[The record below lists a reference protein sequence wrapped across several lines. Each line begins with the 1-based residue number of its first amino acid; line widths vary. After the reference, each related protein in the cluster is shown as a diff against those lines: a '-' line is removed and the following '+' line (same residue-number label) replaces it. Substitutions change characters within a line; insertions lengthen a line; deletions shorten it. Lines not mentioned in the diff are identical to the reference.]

1 MDTSYVKNYLDSLE
15 SARESLIKKGRD
27 ILNLCRSII
36 SGVVLGKNVE
46 EDLYKVSKLFNEVY
60 EQIKSYPELVYSN
73 IFYSIAAEYVEAIQ
87 LYSIVTQTRFLS
99 IEELNVHPIPYLL
112 GLADTIGEL
121 KRCSLESVRKN
132 KFDEAFKLLE
142 LAEELYNRLSIFSY
156 PDALLPGFRR
166 KLDVY
171 RRVIDD
177 WKKFLIDMVSRKNL
191 IDVLK
196 VCYRD

>member
-1 MDTSYVKNYLDSLE
+1 
-15 SARESLIKKGRD
+15 
-27 ILNLCRSII
+27 
-36 SGVVLGKNVE
+36 
-46 EDLYKVSKLFNEVY
+46 
-60 EQIKSYPELVYSN
+60 
-73 IFYSIAAEYVEAIQ
+73 
-87 LYSIVTQTRFLS
+87 
-99 IEELNVHPIPYLL
+99 
-112 GLADTIGEL
+112 
-121 KRCSLESVRKN
+121 VRKN

>member
-1 MDTSYVKNYLDSLE
+1 MDTSYVKNYLDGLE
-15 SARESLIKKGRD
+15 NVREFLVKKGRD
-27 ILNLCRSII
+27 ILNLCRSIT
-36 SGVVLGKNVE
+36 SGIVLGRNVE
-46 EDLYKVSKLFNEVY
+46 EDVYKVSKLFNEVY

-73 IFYSIAAEYVEAIQ
+73 VFYSIVAEYVEAVQ
-87 LYSIVTQTRFLS
+87 LYNMVTRARFLS
-99 IEELNVHPIPYLL
+99 IEELNVHPIPFLL

-121 KRCSLESVRKN
+121 KRCSLESIRKN
-132 KFDEAFKLLE
+132 RFDEAFRLLE